1 MYMSVTIALK
11 PLDTFSWSTVEG
23 LGVNQKTE
31 SHTTTCGF
39 DLHISKFQFKTEK
52 QQCLSHLLP
61 RVSLFLSRP
70 YLLSNHI
77 TDLIFLPSPH
87 WNP

>member
-23 LGVNQKTE
+23 LGVNQETE

-39 DLHISKFQFKTEK
+39 TLVNSNLRQR
-52 QQCLSHLLP
+52 SNS
-61 RVSLFLSRP
+61 VFLTYYQG
-70 YLLSNHI
+70 YLCFWVG
-77 TDLIFLPSPH
+77 LICYPII
-87 WNP
+87 